1 MLKAALLLPAASL
14 TAFAAISS
22 VTGVPLLV
30 ATFLMPTYQATPG
43 GVPLTTRGLP
53 SLPVTVTS
61 AAVKPVTTS
70 EKVIVI
76 VRPVSP
82 QLDGKSVLIVGAVL
96 STS

>member
-14 TAFAAISS
+14 AAFAAISS

-30 ATFLMPTYQATPG
+30 ADPISMVQLSPA
-43 GVPLTTRGLP
+43 GVPAVKLLAVA
-53 SLPVTVTS
+53 PVTVTS
-61 AAVKPVTTS
+61 AAAKPVTTS

-76 VRPVSP
+76 VRAASP